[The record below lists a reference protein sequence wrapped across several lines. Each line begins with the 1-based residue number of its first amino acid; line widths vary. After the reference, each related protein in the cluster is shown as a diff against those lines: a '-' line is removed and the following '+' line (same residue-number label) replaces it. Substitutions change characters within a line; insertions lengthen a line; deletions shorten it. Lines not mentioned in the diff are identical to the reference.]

1 MSLTPQQLERYARN
15 IMLRE
20 IGGPGQ
26 QKLLNAHVA
35 LVGLGALGGPA
46 ALYLAAAGVG
56 TLTLI
61 DDDSVS
67 LSNLQRQVLFTTS
80 DVGAPK
86 TETGER
92 RLVAINPDLKVETR
106 AVRLSA
112 ENAEGLLAGANIV
125 LDGSD
130 SFATRFAVNAAC
142 HALGLPLVSGAVGRW
157 SAQVSCFKSGHT
169 KGKPKADRL
178 PCYRCLVSDMPEAE
192 ETCAMV
198 GVIGPL
204 TGIIGARMALEAV
217 KEITGAGQSMA
228 GRLWLFDGLSGDS
241 RTVTLKADPKCVV
254 CGGAPA

>member
-1 MSLTPQQLERYARN
+1 MSLTPQQLERYARH

-26 QKLLNAHVA
+26 QRLLNAHVA

-46 ALYLAAAGVG
+46 AIYLAAAGVG
-56 TLTLI
+56 TLRLI

-67 LSNLQRQVLFTTS
+67 LSNLQRQVLFAAD
-80 DVGAPK
+80 DVGHPK

-92 RLVAINPDLKVETR
+92 RLVAINPDLKIETR
-106 AVRLSA
+106 ATRLTPD
-112 ENAEGLLAGANIV
+112 NAQELLTGADIV
-125 LDGSD
+125 IDGSD

-142 HALGLPLVSGAVGRW
+142 HHLGLPLVSGAVGRW
-157 SAQVSCFKSGHT
+157 SAQVSVFRSGLT
-169 KGKPKADRL
+169 KGQPLPSRQ
-178 PCYRCLVSDMPEAE
+178 PCYRCLVSDMPETE

-198 GVIGPL
+198 GVVGPL
-204 TGIIGARMALEAV
+204 TGIVGARLALEAV
-217 KEITGAGQSMA
+217 KEITGTGQSVA

-254 CGGAPA
+254 CS